1 MYLRHLR
8 KTNETDEQ
16 QIATDIYSTKE
27 KNYELRRIW
36 IIFAALL
43 SANYGADVANHL
55 RGTTYYIIFLALCW
69 LPVIT
74 GEILLRVKGFDTDQY
89 KFNLVIGYG
98 IFYTFVLCT
107 TESPIAFTYILPV
120 TSLLVLYKSIKFMV
134 SCGIANSLIIAGSA
148 AYHISQGFN
157 SASDIKNYQL
167 ELACIILCYV
177 CYVMSIKHLIE
188 SDGAMTDSIKADLH
202 RVITTVEQVK
212 QACNTITSGITV
224 VRELASENTH
234 GATIVVDSLN
244 RLSDHNSDLQNS
256 TTSSNEMTSDIHA
269 QVNHVAELIEQMVAL
284 TTTSIQ
290 HAKVSSADLAD
301 LVTTTNTMASLS
313 GEIEQTLQNFKSE
326 FLMVKNETAVIENI
340 TSQTNLLALNASIE
354 AARVGESGKGF
365 AVVAEQIRT
374 LSEET
379 KASSGQIRQALEH
392 LEETSERMTASM
404 EETLKLIQLTLT
416 KVTQTGRSMTEIASD
431 TNKIG
436 ENIQVI
442 DHAMKE
448 VEASNIHL
456 VDNLHQ
462 VTDIV
467 GDMTTC
473 ICDSNEINN
482 RMLSKYDES
491 ANNID
496 SIETVIES
504 LMCELG
510 IGGFMGT
517 EDIQPG
523 MKLSVTLKDGKNY
536 YGEVLTRENNT
547 LSISLAN
554 APKLTEVTECKLQVT
569 VGNVLYCWDPAKIV
583 HTSQEEDSHFT
594 IQIES
599 RPKINNR
606 RKYPRLDISNACT
619 ITLADG
625 TTTIEGKLDNLSAN
639 GFAFLTHDNYF
650 ATHKGVDIRVKIH
663 NFDLP
668 QHDVLEGRVIRCS
681 DNEGL
686 YIVGCQMPGDDF
698 FIRDYVKSRL

>member
-1 MYLRHLR
+1 M
-8 KTNETDEQ
+8 
-16 QIATDIYSTKE
+16 
-27 KNYELRRIW
+27 
-36 IIFAALL
+36 
-43 SANYGADVANHL
+43 V
-55 RGTTYYIIFLALCW
+55 
-69 LPVIT
+69 
-74 GEILLRVKGFDTDQY
+74 EILLRVKGFDTDQY

-98 IFYTFVLCT
+98 IFYTFVVCT

-148 AYHISQGFN
+148 AYHISRGFN
-157 SASDIKNYQL
+157 SASDMKNYQL

-212 QACNTITSGITV
+212 QACNTITNGITV

-234 GATIVVDSLN
+234 GATIVVDSLQKLN
-244 RLSDHNSDLQNS
+244 DHNTDLQNS
-256 TTSSNEMTSDIHA
+256 TSSSNEMTSDIHA
-269 QVNHVAELIEQMVAL
+269 QVNHVAEMIEQMVTL
-284 TTTSIQ
+284 TTTSMQ

-326 FLMVKNETAVIENI
+326 FAMVKNETGVIENI

-354 AARVGESGKGF
+354 AARVGDAGKGF

-379 KASSGQIRQALEH
+379 KTSSSQIRQALEH

-416 KVTQTGRSMTEIASD
+416 KVTQTGKSMTEIASD

-456 VDNLHQ
+456 VDNLNQ

-473 ICDSNEINN
+473 ISDSNEINN

-491 ANNID
+491 ANNIN

-517 EDIQPG
+517 EDVQPG

-547 LSISLAN
+547 LSIFLAN

-583 HTSQEEDSHFT
+583 HTAQEAASHFT

-625 TTTIEGKLDNLSAN
+625 TTTMEGKLDNLSAN
-639 GFAFLTHDNYF
+639 DFAFLTHEYYQS
-650 ATHKGVDIRVKIH
+650 TIH
-663 NFDLP
+663 LA
-668 QHDVLEGRVIRCS
+668 
-681 DNEGL
+681 NE
-686 YIVGCQMPGDDF
+686 
-698 FIRDYVKSRL
+698 

>member
-1 MYLRHLR
+1 MRNRLPRIYIPRRR
-8 KTNETDEQ
+8 KIMNYDE
-16 QIATDIYSTKE
+16 SVFKE
-27 KNYELRRIW
+27 KANRRARRIW

-120 TSLLVLYKSIKFMV
+120 TSLLVLYKSIRFMV
-134 SCGIANSLIIAGSA
+134 SCGIANSLIIVGGA
-148 AYHISQGFN
+148 AYRISQGFN
-157 SASDIKNYQL
+157 SASDMKNYQL
-167 ELACIILCYV
+167 ELACIILCYI

-202 RVITTVEQVK
+202 RVVTTVEQVK
-212 QACNTITSGITV
+212 QACNTITNGITV

-244 RLSDHNSDLQNS
+244 RLSDHNSDLQSS

-269 QVNHVAELIEQMVAL
+269 QVNHVAEMIEQMVSL
-284 TTTSIQ
+284 TSTSVQ
-290 HAKVSSADLAD
+290 HAKVSSEDLAD

-326 FLMVKNETAVIENI
+326 FAMVKNETGVIENI

-379 KASSGQIRQALEH
+379 KSSSNQIRQALEH

-416 KVTQTGRSMTEIASD
+416 KVTQTGKSMTEIASD

-456 VDNLHQ
+456 VDNLNQ

-473 ICDSNEINN
+473 ISDSNEINN

-491 ANNID
+491 ANNIN

-517 EDIQPG
+517 EDVQPG

-547 LSISLAN
+547 LSITLAN
-554 APKLTEVTECKLQVT
+554 APKLTEVTECKLQV
-569 VGNVLYCWDPAKIV
+569 
-583 HTSQEEDSHFT
+583 
-594 IQIES
+594 
-599 RPKINNR
+599 
-606 RKYPRLDISNACT
+606 
-619 ITLADG
+619 
-625 TTTIEGKLDNLSAN
+625 TIEGKLDNLSAN
-639 GFAFLTHDNYF
+639 GFAFLTHNNYF

-698 FIRDYVKSRL
+698 FIRDYVKGKL

>member
-1 MYLRHLR
+1 MNY
-8 KTNETDEQ
+8 DE
-16 QIATDIYSTKE
+16 SVFKE
-27 KNYELRRIW
+27 KANRRARRIW

-55 RGTTYYIIFLALCW
+55 RGTTYYIIFLAFCW

-120 TSLLVLYKSIKFMV
+120 TSLLVLYKSIRFMV
-134 SCGIANSLIIAGSA
+134 SCGIANSLIIVGGA
-148 AYHISQGFN
+148 AYRISQGFN
-157 SASDIKNYQL
+157 SASDMKNYQL
-167 ELACIILCYV
+167 ELACIILCYI
-177 CYVMSIKHLIE
+177 CYVMSIRHLIE

-202 RVITTVEQVK
+202 RVVTTVEQVK
-212 QACNTITSGITV
+212 QACNTITNGITV

-244 RLSDHNSDLQNS
+244 RLSDHNSDLQSS

-269 QVNHVAELIEQMVAL
+269 QVNHVAEMIEQMVSL
-284 TTTSIQ
+284 TSTSVQ
-290 HAKVSSADLAD
+290 HAKVSSEDLAD

-326 FLMVKNETAVIENI
+326 FAMVKNETGVIENI

-365 AVVAEQIRT
+365 AVVADQIRT

-379 KASSGQIRQALEH
+379 KSSSNQIRQALEH

-416 KVTQTGRSMTEIASD
+416 KVTQTGKSMTEIASD

-456 VDNLHQ
+456 VDNLNQ

-473 ICDSNEINN
+473 ISDSNEINN

-491 ANNID
+491 ANSIN

-517 EDIQPG
+517 EDVQPG
-523 MKLSVTLKDGKNY
+523 MKLSVALKDGKNY

-547 LSISLAN
+547 LSITLAN
-554 APKLTEVTECKLQVT
+554 APKLTEVTECKLQV
-569 VGNVLYCWDPAKIV
+569 
-583 HTSQEEDSHFT
+583 
-594 IQIES
+594 
-599 RPKINNR
+599 
-606 RKYPRLDISNACT
+606 
-619 ITLADG
+619 
-625 TTTIEGKLDNLSAN
+625 TIEGKLDNLSAN
-639 GFAFLTHDNYF
+639 GFAFLTHNNYF

-698 FIRDYVKSRL
+698 FIRDYVKGKL

>member
-1 MYLRHLR
+1 MNYG
-8 KTNETDEQ
+8 E
-16 QIATDIYSTKE
+16 SVFKE
-27 KNYELRRIW
+27 KANRRARRIW

-120 TSLLVLYKSIKFMV
+120 TSLLVLYKSIRFMV
-134 SCGIANSLIIAGSA
+134 SCGIANSLIIVGGA
-148 AYHISQGFN
+148 AYRISQGFN
-157 SASDIKNYQL
+157 SASDMKNYQL
-167 ELACIILCYV
+167 ELACIILCYI

-202 RVITTVEQVK
+202 RVVTTVEQVK
-212 QACNTITSGITV
+212 QACNTITNGITV

-244 RLSDHNSDLQNS
+244 RLSDHNSDLQSS

-269 QVNHVAELIEQMVAL
+269 QVNHVAEMIEQMVSL
-284 TTTSIQ
+284 TSTSVQ
-290 HAKVSSADLAD
+290 HAKVSSEDLAD

-326 FLMVKNETAVIENI
+326 FAMVKNETGIIENI

-379 KASSGQIRQALEH
+379 KSSSNQIRQALEH

-416 KVTQTGRSMTEIASD
+416 KVTQTGKSMTEIASD

-456 VDNLHQ
+456 VDNLNQ

-473 ICDSNEINN
+473 ISDSNEINN

-491 ANNID
+491 ANSIN

-517 EDIQPG
+517 EDVQPG
-523 MKLSVTLKDGKNY
+523 MKLSVALKDGKNY

-547 LSISLAN
+547 LSITLAN
-554 APKLTEVTECKLQVT
+554 APKLTEVTECKLQV
-569 VGNVLYCWDPAKIV
+569 
-583 HTSQEEDSHFT
+583 
-594 IQIES
+594 
-599 RPKINNR
+599 
-606 RKYPRLDISNACT
+606 
-619 ITLADG
+619 
-625 TTTIEGKLDNLSAN
+625 TIEGKLDNLSAN
-639 GFAFLTHDNYF
+639 GFAFLTHNNYF

-698 FIRDYVKSRL
+698 FIRDYVKGKL

>member
-1 MYLRHLR
+1 M
-8 KTNETDEQ
+8 
-16 QIATDIYSTKE
+16 
-27 KNYELRRIW
+27 
-36 IIFAALL
+36 
-43 SANYGADVANHL
+43 
-55 RGTTYYIIFLALCW
+55 
-69 LPVIT
+69 
-74 GEILLRVKGFDTDQY
+74 KGFDTDQY

-120 TSLLVLYKSIKFMV
+120 TSLLVLYKSIRFMV
-134 SCGIANSLIIAGSA
+134 SCGIANSLIIVGGA
-148 AYHISQGFN
+148 AYRISQGFN
-157 SASDIKNYQL
+157 SASDMKNYQL
-167 ELACIILCYV
+167 ELACIILCYI
-177 CYVMSIKHLIE
+177 CYVMSIRHLIE

-202 RVITTVEQVK
+202 RVVTTVEQVK
-212 QACNTITSGITV
+212 QACNTITNGITV

-244 RLSDHNSDLQNS
+244 RLSDHNSDLQSS

-269 QVNHVAELIEQMVAL
+269 QVNHVAEMIEQMVSL
-284 TTTSIQ
+284 TSTSVQ
-290 HAKVSSADLAD
+290 HAKVSSEDLAD

-326 FLMVKNETAVIENI
+326 FAMVKNETGVIENI

-379 KASSGQIRQALEH
+379 KSSSNQIRQALEH

-416 KVTQTGRSMTEIASD
+416 KVTQTGKSMTEIASD

-456 VDNLHQ
+456 VDNLNQ

-473 ICDSNEINN
+473 ISDSNEINN

-491 ANNID
+491 ANNIN

-517 EDIQPG
+517 EDVQPG
-523 MKLSVTLKDGKNY
+523 MKLSVALKDGKNY

-547 LSISLAN
+547 LSITLAN
-554 APKLTEVTECKLQVT
+554 APKLTEVTECKLQV
-569 VGNVLYCWDPAKIV
+569 
-583 HTSQEEDSHFT
+583 
-594 IQIES
+594 
-599 RPKINNR
+599 
-606 RKYPRLDISNACT
+606 
-619 ITLADG
+619 
-625 TTTIEGKLDNLSAN
+625 TIEGKLDNLSAN
-639 GFAFLTHDNYF
+639 GFAFLTHNNYF

-698 FIRDYVKSRL
+698 FIRDYVKGKL

>member
-1 MYLRHLR
+1 MNY
-8 KTNETDEQ
+8 DE
-16 QIATDIYSTKE
+16 SVFKE
-27 KNYELRRIW
+27 KANRRARRIW

-120 TSLLVLYKSIKFMV
+120 TSLLVLYKSIRFMV
-134 SCGIANSLIIAGSA
+134 SCGIANSLIIVGGA
-148 AYHISQGFN
+148 AYRISQGFN
-157 SASDIKNYQL
+157 SASDMKNYQL
-167 ELACIILCYV
+167 ELACIILCYI
-177 CYVMSIKHLIE
+177 CYVMSIRHLIE

-202 RVITTVEQVK
+202 RVVTTVEQVK
-212 QACNTITSGITV
+212 QACNTITNGITV

-244 RLSDHNSDLQNS
+244 RLSDHNSDLQSS

-269 QVNHVAELIEQMVAL
+269 QVNHVAEMIEQMVSL
-284 TTTSIQ
+284 TSTSVQ
-290 HAKVSSADLAD
+290 HAKVSSEDLAD

-326 FLMVKNETAVIENI
+326 FAMVKNETGVIENI

-379 KASSGQIRQALEH
+379 KSSSNQIRQALEH

-404 EETLKLIQLTLT
+404 EETLKLIQLTST
-416 KVTQTGRSMTEIASD
+416 KVTQTGKSMTEIASD

-456 VDNLHQ
+456 VDNLNQ

-473 ICDSNEINN
+473 ISDSNEINN

-491 ANNID
+491 ANNIN

-517 EDIQPG
+517 EDVQPG
-523 MKLSVTLKDGKNY
+523 MKLSVALKDGKNY

-547 LSISLAN
+547 LSITLAN
-554 APKLTEVTECKLQVT
+554 APKLTEVTECKLQV
-569 VGNVLYCWDPAKIV
+569 
-583 HTSQEEDSHFT
+583 
-594 IQIES
+594 
-599 RPKINNR
+599 
-606 RKYPRLDISNACT
+606 
-619 ITLADG
+619 
-625 TTTIEGKLDNLSAN
+625 TIEGKLDNLSAN
-639 GFAFLTHDNYF
+639 GFAFLTHNNYF

-698 FIRDYVKSRL
+698 FIRDYVKGKL

>member
-1 MYLRHLR
+1 MNY
-8 KTNETDEQ
+8 DE
-16 QIATDIYSTKE
+16 SVFKE
-27 KNYELRRIW
+27 KANRRARRIW

-55 RGTTYYIIFLALCW
+55 RGTSYYIIFLALCW
-69 LPVIT
+69 LPIIT

-120 TSLLVLYKSIKFMV
+120 TSLLVLYKSIRFMV
-134 SCGIANSLIIAGSA
+134 SCGIANSLIIVGGA
-148 AYHISQGFN
+148 AYRISQGFN
-157 SASDIKNYQL
+157 SASDMKNYQL
-167 ELACIILCYV
+167 ELACIILCYI
-177 CYVMSIKHLIE
+177 CYVMSIRHLIE

-202 RVITTVEQVK
+202 RVVTTVEQVK
-212 QACNTITSGITV
+212 QACNTITNGITV

-244 RLSDHNSDLQNS
+244 RLSDHNSDLQSS

-269 QVNHVAELIEQMVAL
+269 QVNHVAEMIEQMVSL
-284 TTTSIQ
+284 TSTSVQ
-290 HAKVSSADLAD
+290 HAKVSSEDLAD

-326 FLMVKNETAVIENI
+326 FAMVKNETGVIENI

-379 KASSGQIRQALEH
+379 KSSSNQIRQALEH

-416 KVTQTGRSMTEIASD
+416 KVTQTGKSMTEIASD

-456 VDNLHQ
+456 VDNLNQ

-473 ICDSNEINN
+473 ISDSNEINN

-491 ANNID
+491 ANSIN

-517 EDIQPG
+517 EDVQPG
-523 MKLSVTLKDGKNY
+523 MKLSVALKDGKNY

-547 LSISLAN
+547 LSITLAN
-554 APKLTEVTECKLQVT
+554 APKLTEVTECKLQV
-569 VGNVLYCWDPAKIV
+569 
-583 HTSQEEDSHFT
+583 
-594 IQIES
+594 
-599 RPKINNR
+599 
-606 RKYPRLDISNACT
+606 
-619 ITLADG
+619 
-625 TTTIEGKLDNLSAN
+625 TIEGKLDNLSAN
-639 GFAFLTHDNYF
+639 GFAFLTHNNYF

-698 FIRDYVKSRL
+698 FIRDYVKGKL

>member
-1 MYLRHLR
+1 MNY
-8 KTNETDEQ
+8 DE
-16 QIATDIYSTKE
+16 SVFKE
-27 KNYELRRIW
+27 KANRRARRIW

-55 RGTTYYIIFLALCW
+55 RGTSYYIIFLTLCW
-69 LPVIT
+69 LPVIA

-134 SCGIANSLIIAGSA
+134 SCGIVNSLIIAGSA

-157 SASDIKNYQL
+157 SASDMKDYQL

-212 QACNTITSGITV
+212 QACNTITNGITV

-234 GATIVVDSLN
+234 GATIVVDSLQKLN
-244 RLSDHNSDLQNS
+244 NHNTDLQNS
-256 TTSSNEMTSDIHA
+256 TSSSNEMTSDIHA
-269 QVNHVAELIEQMVAL
+269 QVNHVAEMIEQMVTL
-284 TTTSIQ
+284 TTTSMQ

-326 FLMVKNETAVIENI
+326 FAMVKNETGVIENI

-354 AARVGESGKGF
+354 AARVGDAGKGF

-379 KASSGQIRQALEH
+379 KTSSGQIRQALEH

-416 KVTQTGRSMTEIASD
+416 KVTQTGKSMTEIASD

-442 DHAMKE
+442 DNAMKE

-456 VDNLHQ
+456 VDNLNQ

-473 ICDSNEINN
+473 IADSNEINN

-517 EDIQPG
+517 EDVQPG
-523 MKLSVTLKDGKNY
+523 MKLSVTMKDGKNY
-536 YGEVLTRENNT
+536 YGEVLTRQNNT
-547 LSISLAN
+547 LSISLAH
-554 APKLTEVTECKLQVT
+554 APKITDIIECKLQVT
-569 VGNVLYCWDPAKIV
+569 VGNVLYCWNPAKIT
-583 HTSQEEDSHFT
+583 HTDKDAVSHFT

-668 QHDVLEGRVIRCS
+668 QHDELEGHVIRCS
-681 DNEGL
+681 NNEGL

-698 FIRDYVKSRL
+698 FIRDYVKGKL

>member
-1 MYLRHLR
+1 MSNRLPRIYIPRR
-8 KTNETDEQ
+8 KKIMNYDE
-16 QIATDIYSTKE
+16 SVFKE
-27 KNYELRRIW
+27 KANRRARRIW

-74 GEILLRVKGFDTDQY
+74 GEILLRVKVFDTDQY

-120 TSLLVLYKSIKFMV
+120 TSLLVLYKSIRFMV
-134 SCGIANSLIIAGSA
+134 SCGIANSLIIVGGA
-148 AYHISQGFN
+148 AYRISQGFN
-157 SASDIKNYQL
+157 SASDMKNYQL
-167 ELACIILCYV
+167 ELACIILCYI

-202 RVITTVEQVK
+202 RVVTTVEQVK
-212 QACNTITSGITV
+212 QACNTITNGITV

-244 RLSDHNSDLQNS
+244 RLSDHNSDLQSS

-269 QVNHVAELIEQMVAL
+269 QVNHVAEMIEQMVSL
-284 TTTSIQ
+284 TSTSVQ
-290 HAKVSSADLAD
+290 HAKVSSEDLAD

-326 FLMVKNETAVIENI
+326 FAMVKNETGVIENI

-379 KASSGQIRQALEH
+379 KSSSNQIRQALEH

-416 KVTQTGRSMTEIASD
+416 KVTQTGKSMTEIASD

-456 VDNLHQ
+456 VDNLNQ

-473 ICDSNEINN
+473 ISDSNEINN

-491 ANNID
+491 ANNIN

-517 EDIQPG
+517 EDVQPG
-523 MKLSVTLKDGKNY
+523 MKLSVALKDGKNY

-547 LSISLAN
+547 LSITLAN
-554 APKLTEVTECKLQVT
+554 APKLTEVTECKLQV
-569 VGNVLYCWDPAKIV
+569 
-583 HTSQEEDSHFT
+583 
-594 IQIES
+594 
-599 RPKINNR
+599 
-606 RKYPRLDISNACT
+606 
-619 ITLADG
+619 
-625 TTTIEGKLDNLSAN
+625 TIEGKLDNLSAN
-639 GFAFLTHDNYF
+639 GFAFLTHNNYF

-698 FIRDYVKSRL
+698 FIRDYVKGKL

>member
-1 MYLRHLR
+1 MNY
-8 KTNETDEQ
+8 DE
-16 QIATDIYSTKE
+16 SVFKE
-27 KNYELRRIW
+27 KANRRARRIW

-74 GEILLRVKGFDTDQY
+74 GEILLHVKGFDTDQY

-120 TSLLVLYKSIKFMV
+120 TSLLVLYKSIRFMV
-134 SCGIANSLIIAGSA
+134 SCGIANSLIIVGGA
-148 AYHISQGFN
+148 AYRISQGFN
-157 SASDIKNYQL
+157 SASDMKNYQL
-167 ELACIILCYV
+167 ELACIILCYI

-202 RVITTVEQVK
+202 RVVTTVEQVK
-212 QACNTITSGITV
+212 QACNTITNGITV

-244 RLSDHNSDLQNS
+244 RLSDHNSDLQSS

-269 QVNHVAELIEQMVAL
+269 QVNHVAEMIEQMVSL
-284 TTTSIQ
+284 TSTSVQ
-290 HAKVSSADLAD
+290 HAKVSSEDLAD

-326 FLMVKNETAVIENI
+326 FAMVKNETGIIENI

-379 KASSGQIRQALEH
+379 KSSSNQIRQALEH

-416 KVTQTGRSMTEIASD
+416 KVTQTGKSMTEIASD

-456 VDNLHQ
+456 VDNLNQ

-473 ICDSNEINN
+473 ISDSNEINN

-491 ANNID
+491 ANNIN

-517 EDIQPG
+517 EDVQPG
-523 MKLSVTLKDGKNY
+523 MKLSVALKDGKNY

-547 LSISLAN
+547 LSITLAN
-554 APKLTEVTECKLQVT
+554 ASKLTEVTECKLQV
-569 VGNVLYCWDPAKIV
+569 
-583 HTSQEEDSHFT
+583 
-594 IQIES
+594 
-599 RPKINNR
+599 
-606 RKYPRLDISNACT
+606 
-619 ITLADG
+619 
-625 TTTIEGKLDNLSAN
+625 TIEGKLDNLSAN
-639 GFAFLTHDNYF
+639 GFAFLTHNNYF

-698 FIRDYVKSRL
+698 FIRDYVKGKL

>member
-1 MYLRHLR
+1 MNY
-8 KTNETDEQ
+8 DE
-16 QIATDIYSTKE
+16 SVFKE
-27 KNYELRRIW
+27 KANRRARRIW

-120 TSLLVLYKSIKFMV
+120 TSLLVLYKSIRFMV
-134 SCGIANSLIIAGSA
+134 SCGIANSLIIVGGA
-148 AYHISQGFN
+148 AYRISQGFN
-157 SASDIKNYQL
+157 SASDMKNYQL
-167 ELACIILCYV
+167 ELACIILCYI
-177 CYVMSIKHLIE
+177 CYVMSIRHLIE

-202 RVITTVEQVK
+202 RVVTTVEQVK
-212 QACNTITSGITV
+212 QACNTITNGITV

-244 RLSDHNSDLQNS
+244 RLSDHNSDLQSS

-269 QVNHVAELIEQMVAL
+269 QVNHVAEMIEQMVSL
-284 TTTSIQ
+284 TSTSVQ
-290 HAKVSSADLAD
+290 HAKVSSEDLAD

-326 FLMVKNETAVIENI
+326 FAMVKNETGVIENI

-379 KASSGQIRQALEH
+379 KSSSNQIRQALEH

-416 KVTQTGRSMTEIASD
+416 KVTQTGKSMTEIASD

-448 VEASNIHL
+448 VETSNIHL
-456 VDNLHQ
+456 VDNLNQ

-473 ICDSNEINN
+473 ISDSNEINN

-491 ANNID
+491 ANSIN

-517 EDIQPG
+517 EDVQPG
-523 MKLSVTLKDGKNY
+523 MKLSVALKDGKNY

-547 LSISLAN
+547 LSITLAN
-554 APKLTEVTECKLQVT
+554 APKLTEVTECKLQV
-569 VGNVLYCWDPAKIV
+569 
-583 HTSQEEDSHFT
+583 
-594 IQIES
+594 
-599 RPKINNR
+599 
-606 RKYPRLDISNACT
+606 
-619 ITLADG
+619 
-625 TTTIEGKLDNLSAN
+625 TIEGKLDNLSAN
-639 GFAFLTHDNYF
+639 GFAFLTHNNYF

-698 FIRDYVKSRL
+698 FIRDYVKGKL

>member
-1 MYLRHLR
+1 MKYD
-8 KTNETDEQ
+8 ETVF
-16 QIATDIYSTKE
+16 KE
-27 KNYELRRIW
+27 KANRRARRIW

-55 RGTTYYIIFLALCW
+55 RGTSYYLIFLILCW
-69 LPVIT
+69 LPILA

-120 TSLLVLYKSIKFMV
+120 TSLLVLYKSVKFMV
-134 SCGIANSLIIAGSA
+134 SCGIVNSLIIIGSA
-148 AYHISQGFN
+148 AYRISLGFN
-157 SASDIKNYQL
+157 SATNMKDYQL
-167 ELACIILCYV
+167 EVACIILCYI
-177 CYVMSIKHLIE
+177 CYVMSIRHLNE
-188 SDGAMTDSIKADLH
+188 SDGAMTDSIKADLQ

-212 QACNTITSGITV
+212 QACNTITNGITV
-224 VRELASENTH
+224 VRELASENSH
-234 GATIVVDSLN
+234 GATIVVDSLQKLN
-244 RLSDHNSDLQNS
+244 DHNTDLQNS

-269 QVNHVAELIEQMVAL
+269 QVNHVAEMIEQMVSL
-284 TTTSIQ
+284 TSTSMQ
-290 HAKVSSADLAD
+290 HAKVSSADLDD
-301 LVTTTNTMASLS
+301 LVTTTTTMASLS
-313 GEIEQTLQNFKSE
+313 GEIEQTLQNFKTE
-326 FLMVKNETAVIENI
+326 FAMVKNETGIIENI

-354 AARVGESGKGF
+354 AARVGDAGKGF

-379 KASSGQIRQALEH
+379 KSSSSQIRQALEH

-416 KVTQTGRSMTEIASD
+416 KVTQTGKNMTEIASD

-436 ENIQVI
+436 KNIQVI

-456 VDNLHQ
+456 VDNLNQ

-473 ICDSNEINN
+473 ISDSNEINN

-491 ANNID
+491 ANNIN

-517 EDIQPG
+517 EDIKPG
-523 MKLSVTLKDGKNY
+523 MKLTVTLGEIQNY
-536 YGEVLTRENNT
+536 YGEVLACENNT
-547 LSISLAN
+547 LSISLAD
-554 APKLTEVTECKLQVT
+554 APKLPDLTECRLQVT
-569 VGNVLYCWDPAKIV
+569 VGNVLYCWNSAKIM
-583 HTSQEEDSHFT
+583 HTAKEAASSFT
-594 IQIES
+594 VQIES

-606 RKYPRLDISNACT
+606 RKYPRLDITNACT
-619 ITLADG
+619 ITLPDG
-625 TTTIEGKLDNLSAN
+625 TTTIQGKLDNLSAN

-650 ATHKGVDIRVKIH
+650 ATHKGVDIHIKIH

-668 QHDVLEGRVIRCS
+668 QHDELDGHVIRCS
-681 DNEGL
+681 DSEGL

>member
-1 MYLRHLR
+1 M
-8 KTNETDEQ
+8 
-16 QIATDIYSTKE
+16 
-27 KNYELRRIW
+27 
-36 IIFAALL
+36 
-43 SANYGADVANHL
+43 
-55 RGTTYYIIFLALCW
+55 
-69 LPVIT
+69 
-74 GEILLRVKGFDTDQY
+74 KGFDTDQY

-120 TSLLVLYKSIKFMV
+120 TSLLVLYKSIRFMV
-134 SCGIANSLIIAGSA
+134 SCGIANSLIIVGGA
-148 AYHISQGFN
+148 AYRISQGFN
-157 SASDIKNYQL
+157 SASDMKNYQL
-167 ELACIILCYV
+167 ELACIILCYI
-177 CYVMSIKHLIE
+177 CYVMSIRHLIE

-202 RVITTVEQVK
+202 RVVTTVEQVK
-212 QACNTITSGITV
+212 QACNTITNGITV

-244 RLSDHNSDLQNS
+244 RLSDHNSDLQSS

-269 QVNHVAELIEQMVAL
+269 QVNHVAEMIEQMVSL
-284 TTTSIQ
+284 TSTSVQ
-290 HAKVSSADLAD
+290 HAKVSSEDLAD

-326 FLMVKNETAVIENI
+326 FAMVKNETGVIENI

-379 KASSGQIRQALEH
+379 KSSSNQIRQALEH

-416 KVTQTGRSMTEIASD
+416 KVTQTGKSMTEIASD

-456 VDNLHQ
+456 VDNLNQ

-473 ICDSNEINN
+473 ISDSNEINN

-491 ANNID
+491 ANNIN

-517 EDIQPG
+517 EDVQPG
-523 MKLSVTLKDGKNY
+523 MKLSVALKDGKNY

-547 LSISLAN
+547 LSITLAN
-554 APKLTEVTECKLQVT
+554 APKLTEVTECKLQV
-569 VGNVLYCWDPAKIV
+569 
-583 HTSQEEDSHFT
+583 
-594 IQIES
+594 
-599 RPKINNR
+599 
-606 RKYPRLDISNACT
+606 
-619 ITLADG
+619 
-625 TTTIEGKLDNLSAN
+625 TIEGKLDNLSAN

>member
-1 MYLRHLR
+1 MNY
-8 KTNETDEQ
+8 DE
-16 QIATDIYSTKE
+16 SVFKE
-27 KNYELRRIW
+27 KANRRARRIW

-120 TSLLVLYKSIKFMV
+120 TSLLVLYKSIRFMV
-134 SCGIANSLIIAGSA
+134 SCGIANSLIIVGGA
-148 AYHISQGFN
+148 AYRISQGFN
-157 SASDIKNYQL
+157 SASDMKNYQL
-167 ELACIILCYV
+167 ELACIILCYI
-177 CYVMSIKHLIE
+177 CYVMSIRHLIE

-202 RVITTVEQVK
+202 RVVTTVEQVK
-212 QACNTITSGITV
+212 QACNTITNGITV

-244 RLSDHNSDLQNS
+244 RLSDHNSDLQSS

-269 QVNHVAELIEQMVAL
+269 QVNHVAEMIEQMVSL
-284 TTTSIQ
+284 TSTSVQ
-290 HAKVSSADLAD
+290 HAKVSSEDLAD

-326 FLMVKNETAVIENI
+326 FAMVKNETGVIENI

-379 KASSGQIRQALEH
+379 KSSSNQIRQALEH

-404 EETLKLIQLTLT
+404 EETLKLIQLTST
-416 KVTQTGRSMTEIASD
+416 KVTQTGKSMTEIASD

-456 VDNLHQ
+456 VDNLNQ

-473 ICDSNEINN
+473 ISDSNEINN

-491 ANNID
+491 ANNIN

-517 EDIQPG
+517 EDVQPG
-523 MKLSVTLKDGKNY
+523 MKLSVALKDGKNY

-547 LSISLAN
+547 LSITLAN
-554 APKLTEVTECKLQVT
+554 APKLTEVTECKLQV
-569 VGNVLYCWDPAKIV
+569 
-583 HTSQEEDSHFT
+583 
-594 IQIES
+594 
-599 RPKINNR
+599 
-606 RKYPRLDISNACT
+606 
-619 ITLADG
+619 
-625 TTTIEGKLDNLSAN
+625 TIEGKLDNLSAN
-639 GFAFLTHDNYF
+639 GFAFLTHNNYF

>member
-1 MYLRHLR
+1 MWR
-8 KTNETDEQ
+8 T
-16 QIATDIYSTKE
+16 IYV
-27 KNYELRRIW
+27 
-36 IIFAALL
+36 ALP
-43 SANYGADVANHL
+43 N
-55 RGTTYYIIFLALCW
+55 YIIFLALCW

-120 TSLLVLYKSIKFMV
+120 TSLLVLYKSIRFMV
-134 SCGIANSLIIAGSA
+134 SCGIANSLIIVGGA
-148 AYHISQGFN
+148 AYRISQGFN
-157 SASDIKNYQL
+157 SASDMKNYQL
-167 ELACIILCYV
+167 ELACIILCYI
-177 CYVMSIKHLIE
+177 CYVMSIRHLIE

-202 RVITTVEQVK
+202 RVVTTVEQVK
-212 QACNTITSGITV
+212 QACNTITNGITV

-244 RLSDHNSDLQNS
+244 RLSDHNSDLQSS

-269 QVNHVAELIEQMVAL
+269 QVNHVAEMIEQMVSL
-284 TTTSIQ
+284 TSTSVQ
-290 HAKVSSADLAD
+290 HAKVSSEDLAD

-326 FLMVKNETAVIENI
+326 FAMVKNETGVIENI

-379 KASSGQIRQALEH
+379 KSSSNQIRQALEH

-416 KVTQTGRSMTEIASD
+416 KVTQTGKSMTEIASD

-456 VDNLHQ
+456 VDNLNQ

-473 ICDSNEINN
+473 ISDSNEINN

-491 ANNID
+491 ANSIN

-517 EDIQPG
+517 EDVQPG
-523 MKLSVTLKDGKNY
+523 MKLSVALKDGKNY

-547 LSISLAN
+547 LSITLAN
-554 APKLTEVTECKLQVT
+554 APKLTEVTECKLQV
-569 VGNVLYCWDPAKIV
+569 
-583 HTSQEEDSHFT
+583 
-594 IQIES
+594 
-599 RPKINNR
+599 
-606 RKYPRLDISNACT
+606 
-619 ITLADG
+619 
-625 TTTIEGKLDNLSAN
+625 TIEGKLDNLSAN
-639 GFAFLTHDNYF
+639 GFAFLTHNNYF

-698 FIRDYVKSRL
+698 FIRDYVKGKL

>member
-1 MYLRHLR
+1 MNY
-8 KTNETDEQ
+8 DE
-16 QIATDIYSTKE
+16 SVFKE
-27 KNYELRRIW
+27 KANRRARRIW

-120 TSLLVLYKSIKFMV
+120 TSLLVLYKSIRFMV

-269 QVNHVAELIEQMVAL
+269 QVNHVAEMIEQMVSL
-284 TTTSIQ
+284 TSTSVQ
-290 HAKVSSADLAD
+290 HAKVSSEDLAD

-326 FLMVKNETAVIENI
+326 FAMVKNETGVIENI

-354 AARVGESGKGF
+354 AARVGDAGKGF

-379 KASSGQIRQALEH
+379 KTSSSQIRQALEH

-416 KVTQTGRSMTEIASD
+416 KVTQTGKSMTEIASD

-456 VDNLHQ
+456 VDNLNQ

-473 ICDSNEINN
+473 ISDSNEINN

-491 ANNID
+491 ANNIN

-517 EDIQPG
+517 EDVQPG
-523 MKLSVTLKDGKNY
+523 MKLSVALKDGKNY

-547 LSISLAN
+547 LSITLAN
-554 APKLTEVTECKLQVT
+554 APKLTEVTECKLQV
-569 VGNVLYCWDPAKIV
+569 
-583 HTSQEEDSHFT
+583 
-594 IQIES
+594 
-599 RPKINNR
+599 
-606 RKYPRLDISNACT
+606 
-619 ITLADG
+619 
-625 TTTIEGKLDNLSAN
+625 TIEGKLDNLSAN

>member
-1 MYLRHLR
+1 MTY
-8 KTNETDEQ
+8 DENVF
-16 QIATDIYSTKE
+16 KE
-27 KNYELRRIW
+27 KATRKARKIW
-36 IIFAALL
+36 IVFAVLL
-43 SANYGADVANHL
+43 SANYGSDASGGL
-55 RGTTYYIIFLALCW
+55 YPTTSYLIFLALCW
-69 LPVIT
+69 LPLIF
-74 GEILLRVKGFDTDQY
+74 GEVLLRVKGWATELYRYD
-89 KFNLVIGYG
+89 LVIGYG
-98 IFYTFVLCT
+98 IFYTFVICT
-107 TESPIAFTYILPV
+107 TASPIAFTYILPV
-120 TSLLVLYKSIKFMV
+120 TSLLVLYKNRKFMIN
-134 SCGIANSLIIAGSA
+134 CGIVNSLIIVGA
-148 AYHISQGFN
+148 AVYRYMLGFN
-157 SASDIKNYQL
+157 SASDMKNYQL
-167 ELACIILCYV
+167 QLSCIILCYI
-177 CYVMSIKHLIE
+177 CYVMSIRHLIE

-202 RVITTVEQVK
+202 RVVTTVEQVK
-212 QACNTITSGITV
+212 QACNTITNGITV

-244 RLSDHNSDLQNS
+244 RLSDHNSDLQSS

-269 QVNHVAELIEQMVAL
+269 QVNHVAEMIEQMVSL
-284 TTTSIQ
+284 TSTSVQ
-290 HAKVSSADLAD
+290 HAKVSSEDLAD

-326 FLMVKNETAVIENI
+326 LAMVKNETGVIENI

-379 KASSGQIRQALEH
+379 KSSSNQIRQALEH

-416 KVTQTGRSMTEIASD
+416 KVTQTGKSMTEIASD

-456 VDNLHQ
+456 VDNLNQ

-473 ICDSNEINN
+473 ISDSNEINN

-491 ANNID
+491 ANNIN

-517 EDIQPG
+517 EDVQPG
-523 MKLSVTLKDGKNY
+523 MKLSVALKDGKNY

-547 LSISLAN
+547 LSITLAN

-583 HTSQEEDSHFT
+583 HTEQEEDSHFT

-625 TTTIEGKLDNLSAN
+625 TTTMEGKLDNLSAN

-698 FIRDYVKSRL
+698 FIRDYVKGKM

>member
-1 MYLRHLR
+1 
-8 KTNETDEQ
+8 
-16 QIATDIYSTKE
+16 
-27 KNYELRRIW
+27 
-36 IIFAALL
+36 
-43 SANYGADVANHL
+43 
-55 RGTTYYIIFLALCW
+55 
-69 LPVIT
+69 
-74 GEILLRVKGFDTDQY
+74 
-89 KFNLVIGYG
+89 
-98 IFYTFVLCT
+98 
-107 TESPIAFTYILPV
+107 
-120 TSLLVLYKSIKFMV
+120 
-134 SCGIANSLIIAGSA
+134 
-148 AYHISQGFN
+148 
-157 SASDIKNYQL
+157 
-167 ELACIILCYV
+167 
-177 CYVMSIKHLIE
+177 
-188 SDGAMTDSIKADLH
+188 
-202 RVITTVEQVK
+202 
-212 QACNTITSGITV
+212 
-224 VRELASENTH
+224 
-234 GATIVVDSLN
+234 
-244 RLSDHNSDLQNS
+244 
-256 TTSSNEMTSDIHA
+256 MTSDIHA
-269 QVNHVAELIEQMVAL
+269 QVNHVAELIEQMVTL
-284 TTTSIQ
+284 TTTSMQ

-379 KASSGQIRQALEH
+379 KSSSNQIRQALEH

-416 KVTQTGRSMTEIASD
+416 KVTQTGKSMTEIASD

-456 VDNLHQ
+456 VDNLNQ

-473 ICDSNEINN
+473 ISDSNEINN

-491 ANNID
+491 ANSIN

-517 EDIQPG
+517 EDVQPG

-536 YGEVLTRENNT
+536 YGEVIFRENNT
-547 LSISLAN
+547 LSISLAH
-554 APKLTEVTECKLQVT
+554 APKITDITECKLQVT
-569 VGNVLYCWDPAKIV
+569 VGNVLYCWEPAKIT
-583 HTSQEEDSHFT
+583 HTDRDDASHFT
-594 IQIES
+594 IHIES

-619 ITLADG
+619 ITLTDG
-625 TTTIEGKLDNLSAN
+625 TTIEGKLDNLSAN
-639 GFAFLTHDNYF
+639 GFAFLTHDRYF
-650 ATHKGVDIRVKIH
+650 ATHKDVDIRVKIH

-698 FIRDYVKSRL
+698 FIRDYVKGKL

>member
-1 MYLRHLR
+1 MKY
-8 KTNETDEQ
+8 DE
-16 QIATDIYSTKE
+16 SVFKE
-27 KNYELRRIW
+27 KANRRARRIW

-55 RGTTYYIIFLALCW
+55 RGTSYYLIFLILCW
-69 LPVIT
+69 LPILT

-120 TSLLVLYKSIKFMV
+120 TSLLVLYKSVKFMV
-134 SCGIANSLIIAGSA
+134 SCGIVNSLIIIGSA
-148 AYHISQGFN
+148 AYRISLGFN
-157 SASDIKNYQL
+157 SATNMKDYQL
-167 ELACIILCYV
+167 EVACIILCYI
-177 CYVMSIKHLIE
+177 CYVMSIRHLNE
-188 SDGAMTDSIKADLH
+188 SDGAMTDSIKSDLQ

-212 QACNTITSGITV
+212 QACNTITNGITV
-224 VRELASENTH
+224 VRELASENSH
-234 GATIVVDSLN
+234 GATIVVDSLQKLN
-244 RLSDHNSDLQNS
+244 DHNTDLQNS

-269 QVNHVAELIEQMVAL
+269 QVNHVAEMIEQMVSL
-284 TTTSIQ
+284 TSTSMQ
-290 HAKVSSADLAD
+290 HAKVSSADLDD
-301 LVTTTNTMASLS
+301 LVTTTTTMASLS
-313 GEIEQTLQNFKSE
+313 GEIEQTLQNFKTE
-326 FLMVKNETAVIENI
+326 FAMVKNETGIIENI

-354 AARVGESGKGF
+354 AARVGEAGKGF

-379 KASSGQIRQALEH
+379 KSSSSQIRQALEH

-416 KVTQTGRSMTEIASD
+416 KVTQTGKNMTEIASD

-436 ENIQVI
+436 KNIQVI

-456 VDNLHQ
+456 VDNLNQ

-473 ICDSNEINN
+473 ISDSNEINN

-491 ANNID
+491 ANNIN

-517 EDIQPG
+517 EDIKPG
-523 MKLSVTLKDGKNY
+523 MKLTVTLGETQNY
-536 YGEVLTRENNT
+536 YGEALACENNT

-554 APKLTEVTECKLQVT
+554 APKLPDLTECRLQVT
-569 VGNVLYCWDPAKIV
+569 VGNVLYCWNSAKIM
-583 HTSQEEDSHFT
+583 HTAKEAASSFT
-594 IQIES
+594 VQIES

-606 RKYPRLDISNACT
+606 RKYPRLDITNACT
-619 ITLADG
+619 ITLSNG
-625 TTTIEGKLDNLSAN
+625 TTTIQGKLDNLSAN

-650 ATHKGVDIRVKIH
+650 ATHKDVDIHIKIH

-668 QHDVLEGRVIRCS
+668 QHDELDGHVIRCS
-681 DNEGL
+681 DSEGL

>member
-1 MYLRHLR
+1 MNY
-8 KTNETDEQ
+8 DE
-16 QIATDIYSTKE
+16 SVFKE
-27 KNYELRRIW
+27 KANRRARRIW

-55 RGTTYYIIFLALCW
+55 RGTTYYIIFLVLCW

-148 AYHISQGFN
+148 AYRISQGFN
-157 SASDIKNYQL
+157 SASDMKNYQL
-167 ELACIILCYV
+167 ELACIILCYI
-177 CYVMSIKHLIE
+177 CYVMSIRHLIE

-202 RVITTVEQVK
+202 RVVTTVEQVK
-212 QACNTITSGITV
+212 QACNTITNGITV

-244 RLSDHNSDLQNS
+244 RLSDHNSDLQSS

-269 QVNHVAELIEQMVAL
+269 QVNHVAEMIEHMVSL
-284 TTTSIQ
+284 TSTSVQ
-290 HAKVSSADLAD
+290 HAKVSSEDLAD

-326 FLMVKNETAVIENI
+326 FAMVKNETGVIENI

-379 KASSGQIRQALEH
+379 KSSSNQIRQALEH

-416 KVTQTGRSMTEIASD
+416 KVTQTGKSMTEIASD

-456 VDNLHQ
+456 VDNLNQ

-473 ICDSNEINN
+473 ISDSNEINN

-491 ANNID
+491 ANNIN

-517 EDIQPG
+517 EDVQPG
-523 MKLSVTLKDGKNY
+523 MKLSVALKDGKNY

-547 LSISLAN
+547 LSITLAN
-554 APKLTEVTECKLQVT
+554 APKLTEVTECKLQV
-569 VGNVLYCWDPAKIV
+569 
-583 HTSQEEDSHFT
+583 
-594 IQIES
+594 
-599 RPKINNR
+599 
-606 RKYPRLDISNACT
+606 
-619 ITLADG
+619 
-625 TTTIEGKLDNLSAN
+625 TIEGKLDNLSAN
-639 GFAFLTHDNYF
+639 GFAFLTHNNYF

-698 FIRDYVKSRL
+698 FIRDYVKGKL